1 MDEKTMQEIFHEF
14 ISSLEALDTQNA
26 AISQFLKDKGI
37 APQQEL
43 APYLER
49 AGKASSMGW
58 LGTRVR
64 IDYLFSSAVKEEEE
78 KEEKDA
84 EKKSSKSAGK
94 TDDRESGTRSDAGE
108 QLNTSKGES
117 SAQSSANAEQDD
129 HQQDDNKSS
138 KSASRNDAD
147 AA

>member
-49 AGKASSMGW
+49 AGNASSRQGGRRERREGCGEKI
-58 LGTRVR
+58 LEIGRKDGRPRVR
-64 IDYLFSSAVKEEEE
+64 NSV
-78 KEEKDA
+78 
-84 EKKSSKSAGK
+84 
-94 TDDRESGTRSDAGE
+94 
-108 QLNTSKGES
+108 
-117 SAQSSANAEQDD
+117 
-129 HQQDDNKSS
+129 
-138 KSASRNDAD
+138 
-147 AA
+147 